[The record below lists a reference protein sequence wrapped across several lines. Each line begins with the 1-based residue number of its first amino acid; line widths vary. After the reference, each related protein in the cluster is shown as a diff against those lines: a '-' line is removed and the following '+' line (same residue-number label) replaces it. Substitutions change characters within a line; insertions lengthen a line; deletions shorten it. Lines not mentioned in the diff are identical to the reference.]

1 MKHKLGL
8 ALLLSCA
15 LFVNSALAR
24 SVTPIDQLDNL
35 PITSASGK
43 SIKSQDVEQ
52 AIITAAGI
60 NQWTIDKR
68 EPGEL
73 TATLNVRN
81 KHSISVKIPYTAET
95 YSLQYLNSS
104 NMKYEN
110 KDGVASI
117 HPFYNR
123 WVKNLRDSI
132 DRELLRR

>member
-8 ALLLSCA
+8 ALLLSCT

-35 PITSASGK
+35 PIISASGK

-60 NQWTIDKR
+60 NKWTIDKR

-73 TATLNVRN
+73 TATLNERN
-81 KHSISVKIPYTAET
+81 KHFISVKIPYTAET
-95 YSLQYLNSS
+95 YSLQYLSS
-104 NMKYEN
+104 TNMKYEN
-110 KDGVASI
+110 KDGVPTI